1 MINTLI
7 LDRLIQM
14 IRIGKSI
21 QLKFVKYRNYV
32 TLCTEWMIYTIIFP
46 AKIFWC
52 YGNKY
57 DINTCLC
64 FGNYSFCPLTSMIGF
79 LVNLPYDIYS
89 NKKET
94 SDFRGTVSIDPVEMS
109 QQK

>member
-32 TLCTEWMIYTIIFP
+32 TLCTEWMTYTIIFP

-64 FGNYSFCPLTSMIGF
+64 FDNYPIHDRIIEHI
-79 LVNLPYDIYS
+79 VYLPYDIHVRLIPVLINILSEKKFS
-89 NKKET
+89 N
-94 SDFRGTVSIDPVEMS
+94 
-109 QQK
+109 